1 MAITDAQQ
9 AKQIMMKKGGPVT
22 QAGVKNYK
30 PSKMVTVPKIAKSSP
45 THPTAKLAYI
55 TDAEK
60 KLLIK
65 KNLHGSLKGKPN
77 RGPGGIPS
85 LQGDFGPGGRG
96 SYSEAGTGRDV
107 GRDDQGRTTIGGDI
121 NQGRDVAADRRER
134 AAQINR
140 SREAAARRE
149 AAKKAEKERQAKETE
164 KKVQET
170 KKAKT
175 KKIKKF
181 TDLADLE
188 VIPGLFEDDEEDVA
202 FDVFDTNKDG
212 KIGILEG
219 LNKKRTELAKKTLT
233 NSAAQKLGMMQ
244 KSYVPSFFMSDMM
257 RTTPPGVTTE
267 GLDEIL
273 GVEGRDK
280 TTGVGSMT
288 DPFEVDYSMT
298 QYGLDGKD
306 LTRARDQIDVAMQDR
321 ISQEDFDRVYGN
333 NPPPRDDDRGP
344 QLPILPI
351 QPIQPVEDKKED
363 EEDPFQLALAF
374 RKDGGRVGL
383 MEGGMPYE
391 GGIMD
396 LESGRQMYFLGK
408 LVKKATRAVKKI
420 VKSPIGKIGLGA
432 LAFKFGAPL
441 LQGSSFMKNFGF
453 NAIKDKIAGAGIGK
467 LAGLSIGGGL
477 LAGALAGKGYEDE
490 DGDGFD
496 DNTGFSVEEYRKRG
510 AEGKGPIAFRAE
522 GGMSDVESDP
532 QYKGWKRIYEVNPDA
547 AEMHPKHREFV
558 KYYASVERQGK
569 EEGGLMNLKG
579 MEMDFREE
587 GGFVPIGKK
596 ERADDVP
603 ARLSKNEFVMTA
615 DAVRGAG
622 DGNIDKG
629 AEKMYNLMSKLE
641 AENDQPQGLDGARK
655 MFQTSQRLE
664 EVL

>member
-9 AKQIMMKKGGPVT
+9 AKQIMMKKGGPVHRH
-22 QAGVKNYK
+22 QLAKKRKDGKRPGYYGPDMGHAGEMGGQGFGADTY
-30 PSKMVTVPKIAKSSP
+30 SGG
-45 THPTAKLAYI
+45 
-55 TDAEK
+55 
-60 KLLIK
+60 
-65 KNLHGSLKGKPN
+65 GSDIDFG
-77 RGPGGIPS
+77 GAPGGS
-85 LQGDFGPGGRG
+85 DQDF
-96 SYSEAGTGRDV
+96 A
-107 GRDDQGRTTIGGDI
+107 
-121 NQGRDVAADRRER
+121 R
-134 AAQINR
+134 AR
-140 SREAAARRE
+140 SAIDARAAAAREKARLETIERE
-149 AAKKAEKERQAKETE
+149 RIKREVEKINKNIEAKSKQK
-164 KKVQET
+164 
-170 KKAKT
+170 
-175 KKIKKF
+175 KKIKDFATADGFGIIEEEEDKDIQDF
-181 TDLADLE
+181 FDTDFGKTGKELTDLQT
-188 VIPGLFEDDEEDVA
+188 
-202 FDVFDTNKDG
+202 FDKNKDG
-212 KIGILEG
+212 KLGPLET
-219 LNKKRTELAKKTLT
+219 LDRMRTDLAKKTLT
-233 NSAAQKLGMMQ
+233 NSAAQKLGMMK

-257 RTTPPGVTTE
+257 RTTPPGVTTK

-273 GVEGRDK
+273 GVKGRDPK
-280 TTGVGSMT
+280 TGIGSMT

-298 QYGLDGKD
+298 QYGLGGKD
-306 LTRARDQIDVAMQDR
+306 LTRARDQIDVAMQDK
-321 ISQEDFDRVYGN
+321 ISQDDFDRVYGT

-351 QPIQPVEDKKED
+351 QQPKDDKD
-363 EEDPFQLALAF
+363 EEEEEPFKLALAF

-420 VKSPIGKIGLGA
+420 VKSPVGKIGLGA

-453 NAIKDKIAGAGIGK
+453 NAIKNKIGEASFGK
-467 LAGLSIGGGL
+467 LAGLSVGGGL

-496 DNTGFSVEEYRKRG
+496 DNTGFSVEEYRRRG

-603 ARLSKNEFVMTA
+603 ARLSKNEFLMTA
-615 DAVRGAG
+615 DAGRGAG